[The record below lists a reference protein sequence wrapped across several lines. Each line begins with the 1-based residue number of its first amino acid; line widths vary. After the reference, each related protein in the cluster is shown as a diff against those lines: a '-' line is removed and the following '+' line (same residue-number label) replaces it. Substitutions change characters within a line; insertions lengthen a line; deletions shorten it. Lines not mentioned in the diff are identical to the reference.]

1 MLDYAESPRG
11 RQRKSSCP
19 TWLYGHNPAYGI
31 MGQLVQKRG
40 VIALGIEEALERR
53 HLHAIGFDGIESP
66 VAAVIC

>member
-1 MLDYAESPRG
+1 MAIR
-11 RQRKSSCP
+11 
-19 TWLYGHNPAYGI
+19 HNPAYGI